1 MDISQIR
8 KKYGQL
14 ITGKL
19 LYNLKAKNYGKRRK
33 KHRKKQYCTEQLK
46 TNLLENF

>member
-14 ITGKL
+14 ITGK

-33 KHRKKQYCTEQLK
+33 KHRKKQCCTEQLK
-46 TNLLENF
+46 TNLLKNF